1 VKRLFFFLAVMLLPT
16 SACNLGTA
24 QDAREDNLN
33 ATQTAIP
40 VATLAIL
47 EPVEATSAPL
57 PTNPVVL
64 TPLST
69 SAVQLTPL
77 LSSNNS
83 VSCEGRLR
91 VDVGADPGNTLRLR
105 SQPNNSSTILL
116 LIPNSSYVNR
126 VAGSQEVSADGYTWV
141 NIRYIDPNG
150 IEVLGWGA
158 RDAMR
163 DRATLREEG
172 C

>member
-1 VKRLFFFLAVMLLPT
+1 MATIVV

-24 QDAREDNLN
+24 QEAREDNLN
-33 ATQTAIP
+33 ATQMAIP
-40 VATLAIL
+40 VATVLSATTVAIVD
-47 EPVEATSAPL
+47 PVEATSGSVPTSPL
-57 PTNPVVL
+57 VL

-69 SAVQLTPL
+69 SALQLTPL

-91 VDVGADPGNTLRLR
+91 VDVGTDPGNTLRLR
-105 SQPNNSSTILL
+105 EQPTNSSTIIL
-116 LIPNSSYVNR
+116 LIPNSTLVNR
-126 VAGSQEVSADGYTWV
+126 VPGSQEVNAGGYNWV
-141 NIRYIDPNG
+141 NIQYTDPNG
-150 IEVLGWGA
+150 VLAVGWAA

-163 DRATLREEG
+163 DRSTLREEG